1 VPIRTTNVRK
11 PQADIA
17 IIGGSGLYHMEGL
30 TQLKELKVDTPFGKP
45 SDSIMLG
52 SFEGLSIAF
61 LARHGR
67 GHRMLPS
74 GINYRANIH
83 ALKSLGVSRV
93 FSVSAVGSMKKN
105 IRPGDFVLPD
115 QFIDRTTQR
124 LNTFFDQGIVAHVA
138 FADPICSTLSSL
150 LWKASRKV
158 SVKVHRSGTY
168 LCIEGPQFSTRA
180 ESLLYRKWGVDV
192 IGMTNIPEA
201 KLAREAE
208 LCYATLAL
216 VTDYDC
222 WHETEAAVS
231 VGAILAT
238 MHKNVET
245 AKRVLQHALILA
257 KGLGP
262 CSCQTALDHAVIT
275 PLSRISPTLRTRY
288 QVLLKR
294 QLSTILQTK
303 KR

>member
-1 VPIRTTNVRK
+1 MPTTTRGARTPK
-11 PQADIA
+11 ASIA
-17 IIGGSGLYHMEGL
+17 VIGGSGLYEMEGL
-30 TQLKELKVDTPFGKP
+30 TRLKQVAVRTPFGKP
-45 SDSIMLG
+45 SDSVMVG
-52 SFEGLSIAF
+52 SFEGLKVAF

-67 GHRMLPS
+67 GHHTLPS

-93 FSVSAVGSMKKN
+93 FSVSAVGSMKTH

-124 LNTFFDQGIVAHVA
+124 HNTFFDQGVVAHIA
-138 FADPICSTLSSL
+138 FADPICQTLSSL
-150 LWKASRKV
+150 LKNASQHA
-158 SVKVHRSGTY
+158 SVKVHHPGTY
-168 LCIEGPQFSTRA
+168 LCIEGPQFSSRA
-180 ESLLYRKWGVDV
+180 ESLLYRQWGVDV

-222 WHETEAAVS
+222 WHEAEDDVS
-231 VGAILAT
+231 VGAILDI
-238 MHKNVET
+238 MKKNVET
-245 AKRVLQHALILA
+245 AKQVLHHALHLA
-257 KGLGP
+257 KNLGP
-262 CSCQTALDHAVIT
+262 CPCQTALEHAIIT
-275 PLSRISPTLRTRY
+275 PFTRVSPTMRKRY
-288 QVLLKR
+288 QLLLQR
-294 QLSTILQTK
+294 QLSTIAQTK